1 MKTLRLPTIIRM
13 AHRQTGNEWGQDMK
27 ILFSLKH
34 SLDLLAVIVAIAAL
48 LGVLQSFIIGKHFVI
63 PTMLLVLAVFFGN
76 LARSSM
82 RGERWAKHVLFWIF
96 FISTCH
102 AFFALFWAV
111 TPREILGDAFLFV
124 YGAAFVILGF
134 LTWQYAKKN
143 EIMQ

>member
-1 MKTLRLPTIIRM
+1 M

-27 ILFSLKH
+27 NLFSLKH

-63 PTMLLVLAVFFGN
+63 PTMVLVLAVFFGN

-82 RGERWAKHVLFWIF
+82 RGERWAKHVLFWIC
-96 FISTCH
+96 FIVTCH

-111 TPREILGDAFLFV
+111 APREILGDAFLFV

-134 LTWQYAKKN
+134 LTWQYAKNNK
-143 EIMQ
+143 IMK